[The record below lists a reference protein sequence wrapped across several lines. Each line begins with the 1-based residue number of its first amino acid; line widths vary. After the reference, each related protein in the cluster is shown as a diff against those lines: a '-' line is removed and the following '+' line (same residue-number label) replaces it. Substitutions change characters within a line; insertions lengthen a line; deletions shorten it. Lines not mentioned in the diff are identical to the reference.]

1 MLSLASLCRKLSSFG
16 EVDVHFHSKFI
27 QFGWWVEIRLNIGL
41 FEHKM
46 PLGFISIIGAKGK

>member
-1 MLSLASLCRKLSSFG
+1 MLSSFG

-27 QFGWWVEIRLNIGL
+27 QFGWWVELGKKIGL

-46 PLGFISIIGAKGK
+46 PLGSISITGAKGK